1 MPDSITCASNGH
13 DRSSWINL
21 QHVGWPVAA
30 ILCAVGLWGGSFAA
44 MRFVLQTLNPWSV
57 MWLRMVIPM
66 VLLLPLAGRLK
77 HCQYRHGDWKLLI
90 PMVLF
95 QPCLYFLMESNA
107 LRMTTSSQ
115 AGVIAAFVP
124 LMVTIGAYLL
134 LAEPVSRRSIWGLAL
149 SMAGVA
155 GLTLMQGDRNQATNP
170 ILGNILE
177 MCAMACAAAN
187 MLVIK
192 KLSAR
197 YNAWTLTALQ
207 VAAGAVFFLP
217 GLWFLIRGRAMLFT
231 PDLIRTILF
240 LGIFVTLGAFGLYN
254 WGISRIPA
262 GKASV
267 FINLV
272 PVIAVGIGWLV
283 MGEVLT
289 AAQWMAT
296 VAVMG
301 GVWVTQRA

>member
-1 MPDSITCASNGH
+1 MPDSISCASNGH
-13 DRSSWINL
+13 DRSSWLNL
-21 QHVGWPVAA
+21 QRGGWPVAA
-30 ILCAVGLWGGSFAA
+30 ILCAVGLWGASFAA

-57 MWLRMVIPM
+57 MWLRMVVPM
-66 VLLLPLAGRLK
+66 VLLLPVAGRLK
-77 HCQYRHGDWKLLI
+77 QCQYRRGDWKLLI

-95 QPCLYFLMESNA
+95 QPCLYFLLESNA
-107 LRMTTSSQ
+107 LQMTTSSQ

-124 LMVTIGAYLL
+124 LMVSIGAYLM
-134 LAEPVSRRSIWGLAL
+134 LAEPLGRRSICGLAL

-155 GLTLMQGDRNQATNP
+155 GLTLMQGDRSQAANP

-177 MCAMACAAAN
+177 LCAMACAAAN

-192 KLSAR
+192 KLSSR

-217 GLWFLIRGRAMLFT
+217 GLWFLIQGRATVFS

-240 LGIFVTLGAFGLYN
+240 LGIFVTLGAFGFYN
-254 WGISRIPA
+254 WGMSRIPA

-272 PVIAVGIGWLV
+272 PVIAVVIGWLL
-283 MGEVLT
+283 MGEVLA
-289 AAQWMAT
+289 AAQWMAAL
-296 VAVMG
+296 AVMG
-301 GVWVTQRA
+301 GVWVSQSA

>member
-1 MPDSITCASNGH
+1 MPDSIICASDGH

-21 QHVGWPVAA
+21 QRVGWPIAA

-77 HCQYRHGDWKLLI
+77 HFQYRCGDWKLLI

-95 QPCLYFLMESNA
+95 QPCLYFLLESNA

-134 LAEPVSRRSIWGLAL
+134 LAEPVNRRSIWGLAF

-155 GLTLMQGDRNQATNP
+155 GLTLMQGDRSQAANP

-177 MCAMACAAAN
+177 LCAMGCAAAN

-192 KLSAR
+192 KLSMR

-217 GLWFLIRGRAMLFT
+217 GLWFLIQDRAILFT

-240 LGIFVTLGAFGLYN
+240 LSIFVTLGAFGLYN
-254 WGISRIPA
+254 WGMSRIPA

-272 PVIAVGIGWLV
+272 PVIALAIGWLV

-289 AAQWMAT
+289 AAQWMAAL
-296 VAVMG
+296 AVMG
-301 GVWVTQRA
+301 GVWVTQSA